1 MQLTRVM
8 YCESSNPL
16 HYFLFC
22 YLSYLLFCIISISLL
37 CIVLYIPISLILGV
51 VILIYVYYAVRSN
64 TCFIVVWNHIV
75 SAKAHH
81 ADLKSAFLVLAF
93 TV

>member
-1 MQLTRVM
+1 M
-8 YCESSNPL
+8 YSFI
-16 HYFLFC
+16 Y
-22 YLSYLLFCIISISLL
+22 
-37 CIVLYIPISLILGV
+37 ISLILGV

-64 TCFIVVWNHIV
+64 TCVIVVWSHNV

-93 TV
+93 IV